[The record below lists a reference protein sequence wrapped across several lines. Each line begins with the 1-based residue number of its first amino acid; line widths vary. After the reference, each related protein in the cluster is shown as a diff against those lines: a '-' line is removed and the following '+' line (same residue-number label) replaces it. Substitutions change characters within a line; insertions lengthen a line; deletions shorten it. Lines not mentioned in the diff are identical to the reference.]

1 MGTSGSSGGSVQAIQ
16 GHYRFGRIWLLLGW
30 GMVLSVF
37 VLSLIPVD
45 VDLGKGSDKIEHFVA
60 YAALSFWFGLLYVQ
74 QRRQLGFALGFILM
88 GVVIEFLQG
97 MTDYRD
103 FELADMVAD
112 AIGAAIGF
120 ALLQTPLKHALR
132 WAERIL
138 DRIAPK

>member
-1 MGTSGSSGGSVQAIQ
+1 
-16 GHYRFGRIWLLLGW
+16 
-30 GMVLSVF
+30 MVLSVF

-60 YAALSFWFGLLYVQ
+60 YAALSFWFGLLYTQ

-103 FELADMVAD
+103 FEVADMVAD

-120 ALLQTPLKHALR
+120 ALLQTPLKNALFWTEQFLAR
-132 WAERIL
+132 VAR
-138 DRIAPK
+138 K